1 MAKAK
6 KILDIIP
13 KLEELNEEQID
24 LVYDLAKSCLLVNNM
39 MRAKPEEFINNLQ
52 YQPQVK

>member
-1 MAKAK
+1 MKSK

-24 LVYDLAKSCLLVNNM
+24 MVYDLAKSCLLVNSM
-39 MRAKPEEFINNLQ
+39 MRAKPEDFIKNIH